1 MTNDENRTSE
11 KRKGFLSLLWIFVSL
26 NYLYCDVMGLMDP
39 VLLRQYLGGAVN
51 QIPLTQPFFLGAAVL
66 MEVPLAMVVLS
77 RVLGSRVGRWANVTA
92 GAFMT
97 LVQTA
102 TLVAIPSPAGYY
114 LFFSAVEVLCT
125 SAIVVLAWKKTEK
138 DENNGH

>member
-1 MTNDENRTSE
+1 MPNDDDLKTE
-11 KRKGFLSLLWIFVSL
+11 KKKGFLSLLWIFVSL

-39 VLLRQYLGGAVN
+39 VLLRQYLGGVVN

-66 MEVPLAMVVLS
+66 MEIPLAMVVLS
-77 RVLGSRVGRWANVTA
+77 RVLGRQAGRWTNVVA
-92 GAFMT
+92 GLFMT

-102 TLVAIPSPAGYY
+102 TLVAVPSPTAYY
-114 LFFSAVEVLCT
+114 LFFSAVEILCT

-138 DENNGH
+138 DGKNGH